1 VGIQNSLLRISS
13 ATLGA
18 WCKKNEINKI
28 NLLEAMARSMTI
40 TSVKNARMGAGT
52 NWSGTNEHIIEIDM
66 TSSTDLDFIQDL
78 V

>member
-1 VGIQNSLLRISS
+1 
-13 ATLGA
+13 
-18 WCKKNEINKI
+18 
-28 NLLEAMARSMTI
+28 MTI

-52 NWSGTNEHIIEIDM
+52 NWSGTNEHIIEIDI